1 MPLVDRTLVARESLC
16 CSAHPAA
23 ESTFQQEEEMQ
34 RGETLEDAHDDSFVI
49 ILAGG
54 EGRRLHGYTTRRD
67 GVAVPKQF
75 CRFREGRTLLG
86 ATIDRALQITA
97 PERVV
102 VVVVEPHRSWWEP
115 DVTQLP
121 DENVIAQPENRG
133 TALAILAALVE
144 VHRRQTLPS
153 IVVMPSDSDVE
164 DEPVLMRS
172 ILRAQQATT
181 IFPNEVVLLGIEPTH
196 LDCEYGLIV
205 PTLERLGASHG
216 VRAFIEK
223 PALNLAA
230 ELSRHGALWNSFI
243 FACEGAVL
251 YDRFEATL
259 PTLARSYL
267 RGLVLARGDAE
278 ATRVLYHHLPSH
290 DFSRDVLEPSAG
302 HLRVIGVPPCG
313 WTDIGTPARLAA
325 WLGRHRD
332 APYWRDHDVSRLK
345 HGDGIPDATWAG

>member
-1 MPLVDRTLVARESLC
+1 MR
-16 CSAHPAA
+16 PA
-23 ESTFQQEEEMQ
+23 
-34 RGETLEDAHDDSFVI
+34 ETPADAHDDNFVI

-75 CRFREGRTLLG
+75 CRFREGRTLFG
-86 ATIDRALQITA
+86 STIDRALQLTA
-97 PERVV
+97 PERVMAV
-102 VVVVEPHRSWWEP
+102 VLEAHRAWWEP
-115 DVTQLP
+115 DVAQLP
-121 DENVIAQPENRG
+121 DQNVIAQPENRG
-133 TALAILAALVE
+133 TALAVLAALVE
-144 VHRRQTLPS
+144 IHQRKTLPTL
-153 IVVMPSDSDVE
+153 IVMPSDTDVE
-164 DEPVLMRS
+164 DEDVLVHAV
-172 ILRAQQATT
+172 LRAQQALTL
-181 IFPNEVVLLGIEPTH
+181 FPNELMLLGIEPTH

-205 PTLERLGASHG
+205 PTRERLGSSRS

-230 ELSRHGALWNSFI
+230 ELSREGAMWNSFI

-267 RGLVLARGDAE
+267 RGLVLARGDAD
-278 ATRVLYHHLPSH
+278 AMRVLYHHLPSH
-290 DFSRDVLEPSAG
+290 DFSRDLLEPSTA

-332 APYWRDHDVSRLK
+332 APYWRDHDLTRLK
-345 HGDGIPDATWAG
+345 RGDGVPGVSWAG